1 VVAAASSQPVQ
12 AAGLE
17 LVADG
22 SWREFER
29 GGGRNVV
36 SVDNDRD
43 GRFRARG
50 SAELDRIRGDEVTP
64 NNIAQAH
71 ARCTD
76 CQTIA
81 VAVQVALYR
90 RGARTVAPVNRAV
103 AVNEDCTRCV
113 TVARAIQYVIPV
125 DDFREVPREVN
136 ELVRRVDREANYF
149 ERIKDLDR
157 MDPREAEGRLN
168 QLIADFALLQ
178 QYLNDMV
185 DSKQDEPSATPSPG
199 STREAVTTTPIVST
213 VSPAGTTTPPPSAT
227 PNPGAPVSSPVA
239 R

>member
-1 VVAAASSQPVQ
+1 VVAAASNKPTR
-12 AAGLE
+12 AGDLE
-17 LVADG
+17 LLAGG

-50 SAELDRIRGDEVTP
+50 SAELDRIRGDEVSP
-64 NNIAQAH
+64 NNIAEAH

-90 RGARTVAPVNRAV
+90 RGASMVAPVNRAV

-185 DSKQDEPSATPSPG
+185 DSKQDAPSSTPSPG
-199 STREAVTTTPIVST
+199 ITSTAVST
-213 VSPAGTTTPPPSAT
+213 VLPARTSTALPNAT
-227 PNPGAPVSSPVA
+227 PATVVPVTSPVA

>member
-1 VVAAASSQPVQ
+1 M
-12 AAGLE
+12 
-17 LVADG
+17 
-22 SWREFER
+22 
-29 GGGRNVV
+29 V

-50 SAELDRIRGDEVTP
+50 NAELDRIRGDEVSP
-64 NNIAQAH
+64 NNIAEAH

-90 RGARTVAPVNRAV
+90 RGASTVAPVNRAV

-168 QLIADFALLQ
+168 QLISDFALLQ

-185 DSKQDEPSATPSPG
+185 DSKQDAPSSSPSPAPG
-199 STREAVTTTPIVST
+199 STVSPVT
-213 VSPAGTTTPPPSAT
+213 PAGTTTALPRSTPAT
-227 PNPGAPVSSPVA
+227 VVPVSTPVA